1 MGKTSV
7 LSCQRLNDDIKSFA
21 YIIWVEFDLDT
32 ALSAIIWVEFDLD
45 TALSAIHEYSSLAQD
60 SRVKRDGHT
69 LLLLEGTDPP
79 TW

>member
-32 ALSAIIWVEFDLD
+32 ALSAI
-45 TALSAIHEYSSLAQD
+45 HEYSSLAQD

-69 LLLLEGTDPP
+69 LLLPEGTDPP

>member
-21 YIIWVEFDLDT
+21 YIIWVEFDLDI
-32 ALSAIIWVEFDLD
+32 ALSAFTNTVLSLK
-45 TALSAIHEYSSLAQD
+45 TAASSA
-60 SRVKRDGHT
+60 T
-69 LLLLEGTDPP
+69 GTRFLCLKGLIPP